1 MTPGARIS
9 AAIEILNTMADGV
22 PAEQALT
29 RWARGSRYAGSKD
42 RAAVRDHVF
51 DVLRQR
57 RLAAHLGAGET
68 GRALMI
74 GVLRAQGVDLG
85 PLFNGQGHAPLP
97 LSEDETTVPDA
108 PSDPAVL
115 WNLPDWIIPLFQ
127 ASLGARADTVAQV
140 LQSRAPISVRVN
152 TAQASVA
159 NVAQALAEA
168 GIETRANDLCETALT
183 VTAGERKLRNS
194 DSYLHGDV
202 ELQDAASQA
211 VVAALPAGTRMLDY
225 CAGGGGKALAM
236 AARRDVSVFAH
247 DIDPRRI
254 IDLPARAERAGAT
267 VKQLETDALEGA
279 APYDV
284 VLCDAPCSGSGSW
297 RRSPEGKWTFTASR
311 LEELTHIQ
319 DKILDHAATL
329 TAETGTLAYAT
340 CSVLQSENED
350 RAAAFVAR
358 NSGGKQVFS
367 QRFEV
372 DSQGDGFF
380 TAHFQRV

>member
-57 RLAAHLGAGET
+57 RLAAHLGGGDT

-74 GVLRAQGVDLG
+74 GVLRAQGIDLA

-97 LSEDETTVPDA
+97 LSDAEATPPDA
-108 PSDPAVL
+108 QSDMATL
-115 WNLPDWIIPLFQ
+115 Y
-127 ASLGARADTVAQV
+127 
-140 LQSRAPISVRVN
+140 
-152 TAQASVA
+152 TAQATVA
-159 NVAQALAEA
+159 DVAEGLAEA
-168 GIETRANDLCETALT
+168 GIETRRNDLCATALT
-183 VTAGERKLRNS
+183 VTEGERKLRNS

-211 VVAALPAGTRMLDY
+211 VVAALPEAERMLDY

-236 AARRDVSVFAH
+236 AALRDATVFAH
-247 DIDPRRI
+247 DIDPRRMV
-254 IDLPARAERAGAT
+254 DLPTRADRAGVT
-267 VKQLETDALEGA
+267 VRQVTTDELDGA
-279 APYDV
+279 GPFDV

-297 RRSPEGKWTFTASR
+297 RRSPEGKWTFTAGR
-311 LEELTHIQ
+311 LEELTQIQ
-319 DKILDHAATL
+319 DKILYHAAML
-329 TAETGTLAYAT
+329 TTKNGTLAYAT

-350 RAAAFVAR
+350 RAAAFLSR
-358 NSGGKQVFS
+358 NPDWTQVFTK
-367 QRFEV
+367 RFHV
-372 DSQGDGFF
+372 DAQGDGFF
-380 TAHFQRV
+380 TAHFKRR